1 MSVVTLKKIRN
12 LRSKGKKQLIV
23 INERLNSL
31 AWELSSSNESVN
43 DPNITKAINTMDEA
57 LETLQVAMVLLNT
70 VSVDA
75 GLLEEKPVAAKAEKA
90 PRKPMFGKK
99 TASKPVASKA
109 VPSKEIPGIESP
121 S

>member
-1 MSVVTLKKIRN
+1 MSAVTLKKIRN

-31 AWELSSSNESVN
+31 AWELSGNNESVN
-43 DPNITKAINTMDEA
+43 DPNITKAVNTMDEA

-75 GLLEEKPVAAKAEKA
+75 SLMEEKPAPAKPAKPA
-90 PRKPMFGKK
+90 RKPMFSKK
-99 TASKPVASKA
+99 PAASKV
-109 VPSKEIPGIESP
+109 VPSMENP

>member
-1 MSVVTLKKIRN
+1 MANVTLKKVRN

-31 AWELSSSNESVN
+31 AWELSGSNEDIN
-43 DPNITKAINTMDEA
+43 DPNITKAVNTMDEA

-70 VSVDA
+70 VSIDQS
-75 GLLEEKPVAAKAEKA
+75 LFDEKPAPAAKPAKPAKA
-90 PRKPMFGKK
+90 PRKSMFSKK
-99 TASKPVASKA
+99 PAPSKV
-109 VPSKEIPGIESP
+109 VPSMESP

>member
-1 MSVVTLKKIRN
+1 MSNVTLKKIRN

-31 AWELSSSNESVN
+31 AWELSGSNEDIS

-70 VSVDA
+70 VSIDPS
-75 GLLEEKPVAAKAEKA
+75 LLVKNLPLLSLQKP
-90 PRKPMFGKK
+90 RR
-99 TASKPVASKA
+99 
-109 VPSKEIPGIESP
+109 SP
-121 S
+121 CLIKNQHPLLCPA

>member
-1 MSVVTLKKIRN
+1 MSNVTLKKIRN

-31 AWELSSSNESVN
+31 AWELSGSNEDIN
-43 DPNITKAINTMDEA
+43 DPNITKAVNTMDEA

-70 VSVDA
+70 VSVDPSLIA
-75 GLLEEKPVAAKAEKA
+75 EKPAASPAAKPAKA
-90 PRKPMFGKK
+90 PRKSMFSKK
-99 TASKPVASKA
+99 PAASKV
-109 VPSKEIPGIESP
+109 VPSMESP

>member
-1 MSVVTLKKIRN
+1 MSNVTLKKIRN

-31 AWELSSSNESVN
+31 AWELSGSNEDIN
-43 DPNITKAINTMDEA
+43 DPNITKAVNTMDEA

-70 VSVDA
+70 VSVDPS
-75 GLLEEKPVAAKAEKA
+75 LLAEKPAASPAAKPAKA
-90 PRKPMFGKK
+90 PRKSMFSK
-99 TASKPVASKA
+99 KPVASKV
-109 VPSKEIPGIESP
+109 VPSMESP

>member
-1 MSVVTLKKIRN
+1 MSNVTLKKIRN

-31 AWELSSSNESVN
+31 AWELSGSNEDIN
-43 DPNITKAINTMDEA
+43 DPNITKAVNTMDEA

-70 VSVDA
+70 VSVDPSLIA
-75 GLLEEKPVAAKAEKA
+75 EKPAASPAAKPAKA
-90 PRKPMFGKK
+90 PRKSMFSKK
-99 TASKPVASKA
+99 SAASKV
-109 VPSKEIPGIESP
+109 VPSMESP